1 MQVVDADLRKFKKVK
16 EWRREHAASL
26 FCTDGSWEWFKRTHR
41 RELIESGA
49 LIVRTGRA
57 GDLVHTDRVGP
68 VIQRILQEES
78 LSRSDT
84 TAIGA

>member
-16 EWRREHAASL
+16 EWRREEASSL
-26 FCTDGSWEWFKRTHR
+26 FSTDGSWEWFKRNHR
-41 RELIESGA
+41 HKLIESGA
-49 LIVRTGRA
+49 LIVRAGRS

-78 LSRSDT
+78 LSKINT
-84 TAIGA
+84 TAIAA